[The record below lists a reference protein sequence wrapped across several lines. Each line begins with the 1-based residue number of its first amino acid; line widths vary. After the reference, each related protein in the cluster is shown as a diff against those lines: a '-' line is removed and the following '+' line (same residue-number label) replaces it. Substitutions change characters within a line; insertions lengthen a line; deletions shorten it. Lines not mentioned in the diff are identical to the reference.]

1 MRTMRVTDCQQ
12 QQQQQHHEPGKKKER
27 KKIRNKHTT
36 PTPSVVFGFF
46 LMEISFSFL
55 SFFFL
60 PFIYYLMDPKS
71 IPFSFFSLSL
81 SLLPTIFTRRH
92 G

>member
-1 MRTMRVTDCQQ
+1 LPTTTTTTTSRAW
-12 QQQQQHHEPGKKKER
+12 EKKER

-81 SLLPTIFTRRH
+81 SAPHHFYT
-92 G
+92 